1 MRRLLFTGILLLAF
15 HSYVLA
21 QPFMT
26 YKGVLRNP
34 VGIVMA
40 SQHFGLKIKLYEDS
54 ATGLLAWEETH
65 DPTTAAN
72 GRFEVSIGQ
81 GIPGSGFYSN
91 FNLIPWSQHIYF
103 MRVEVDFALTGTYSP
118 YASNRLLSVPYA
130 QHSRTADVPYR
141 LHELNDVNITSLN
154 AGQVLK
160 WNGISWINTQDN
172 DSDTAAYAPNAL
184 LAGQSDTAQYVVY
197 FPVDT
202 VAYVVNTN
210 LSNYVTHAN
219 NAANAAYAPTADT
232 AQYAITVPA
241 VTWLLNGN
249 SLGAGPSTLL
259 GSTDSIDVGLGT
271 NQHLRLRFSKTG
283 DVSNNGV
290 FHDGMFYL
298 QHNSLFL
305 HTLTGSGTMQMS
317 GAGTRW
323 MYMPYNGSFRAGTV
337 TGTLWD
343 SVNIKPYSFAFGQN
357 CNSGSY
363 SFTVGKNNTAS
374 GDNAMVFGRASIAS
388 ALGVGGNGTSFC
400 VGDSSLATGIRTV
413 VLGRQCQA
421 GNSTAIAMG
430 YKSRAMANVSTVIG
444 NNASTTTGLYS
455 MVLGSYVNGSNRQAC
470 FLYGDRST
478 TTIMIPTANYQ
489 FRIRA
494 AGGIYFYSDPLLTS
508 GVSLLP
514 GAGSW
519 STLSDVSRK
528 ENIEV
533 VNNETILQGIA
544 QLKVKSWSYR
554 SQQGNIRHIGPTA
567 QQFKKIF
574 GVGES
579 KRLLSMVDAD
589 GVIMAGILGIDE
601 RHQRFLQQY
610 HTTTTNLREL
620 QEGYSDLEE
629 RLQKIENTI
638 QKK

>member
-1 MRRLLFTGILLLAF
+1 
-15 HSYVLA
+15 
-21 QPFMT
+21 
-26 YKGVLRNP
+26 
-34 VGIVMA
+34 
-40 SQHFGLKIKLYEDS
+40 
-54 ATGLLAWEETH
+54 
-65 DPTTAAN
+65 
-72 GRFEVSIGQ
+72 
-81 GIPGSGFYSN
+81 
-91 FNLIPWSQHIYF
+91 
-103 MRVEVDFALTGTYSP
+103 
-118 YASNRLLSVPYA
+118 
-130 QHSRTADVPYR
+130 
-141 LHELNDVNITSLN
+141 
-154 AGQVLK
+154 
-160 WNGISWINTQDN
+160 
-172 DSDTAAYAPNAL
+172 
-184 LAGQSDTAQYVVY
+184 
-197 FPVDT
+197 
-202 VAYVVNTN
+202 
-210 LSNYVTHAN
+210 
-219 NAANAAYAPTADT
+219 
-232 AQYAITVPA
+232 
-241 VTWLLNGN
+241 
-249 SLGAGPSTLL
+249 
-259 GSTDSIDVGLGT
+259 
-271 NQHLRLRFSKTG
+271 
-283 DVSNNGV
+283 
-290 FHDGMFYL
+290 
-298 QHNSLFL
+298 
-305 HTLTGSGTMQMS
+305 
-317 GAGTRW
+317 
-323 MYMPYNGSFRAGTV
+323 
-337 TGTLWD
+337 
-343 SVNIKPYSFAFGQN
+343 
-357 CNSGSY
+357 
-363 SFTVGKNNTAS
+363 
-374 GDNAMVFGRASIAS
+374 MVFGRANIAS

-478 TTIMIPTANYQ
+478 TTVMIPTANYQ

-528 ENIEV
+528 ENMEA
-533 VNNETILQGIA
+533 VNNEKILEGIA
-544 QLKVKSWSYR
+544 QLRIRSWSYR
-554 SQQGNIRHIGPTA
+554 SQQGHIRHIGPTA

-610 HTTTTNLREL
+610 HKTVTHLREL